1 MIMNFTCSCSYD
13 SNCKFTILSGFL
25 CAIDVDQ
32 LVTACIFSEYITLS
46 DRHSAYTFFFFLI
59 GVCTVRILNNEQYVE
74 PAYVYYALG
83 TFKKGIPCRSTMFNV
98 YGDRFTDRPDEIAI
112 QQCNMSC
119 KLNS

>member
-1 MIMNFTCSCSYD
+1 MLISLLLPEFSVN
-13 SNCKFTILSGFL
+13 ILP
-25 CAIDVDQ
+25 
-32 LVTACIFSEYITLS
+32 LVTVILLIL
-46 DRHSAYTFFFFLI
+46 FFFFLI